1 MLVDARTFPDDH
13 VIEADVCVV
22 GGGPVGLVLARN
34 LGEGFSICVLESGS
48 DDHGPQSPL
57 PGEATG
63 EPFEPLED
71 GRARGQ
77 AGTASIWNSEITRDG
92 WGARYGFLQASDFER
107 REHVPYSGWPF
118 DLAHLAPYYEQ
129 AAAACGLGSFEDD
142 PKRWRVSPRATPL
155 DLGDEVETR
164 VVRYGPRSPFTEDYA
179 SWARAASHVTVCLG
193 ARALEIRSDESGRAT
208 MVDAAS
214 SPGRTFGARARIYV
228 LAAGG
233 IENPRLLL
241 LSQRREQEG
250 LGNGHDLVGRFFTD
264 HPTAGYR
271 LVLTSRETASRL
283 AFYDTLV
290 RNGDLAQ
297 GALGLTDAT
306 LLGEGLLNSG
316 SIIAPAVDRQMKALE
331 SAGAFACALRSK
343 SMPDRALDNLRR
355 LGLGADAVATSAAR
369 LAIEKAPALEP
380 LSRVWPTT
388 RLLNTLGIGHI
399 SGWSRLPAAHLRYKA
414 FGVYQ
419 MIELAPEPERRITLS
434 STRDEYG
441 QPLPRLKWFV
451 TERERDSMRRTQVIL
466 GKALARAGI
475 GRLSG
480 LEEAEVFPTAH
491 HHLGTTRMH
500 VDDKQGVLDEHGAV
514 HGTSNLFVAGT
525 STFPTGGY
533 INPTLTAV
541 ALTIR
546 LAERIKSIARSL
558 PEQPVDA

>member
-1 MLVDARTFPDDH
+1 MLADARAFSDGH
-13 VIEADVCVV
+13 VLEADVCIV
-22 GGGPVGLVLARN
+22 GGGPVGLVLARE

-48 DDHGPQSPL
+48 DDQAPQSAL

-92 WGARYGFLQASDFER
+92 WGARYGLLQASDFER

-118 DLAHLAPYYEQ
+118 DLAHLVPYYDR
-129 AAAACGLGSFEDD
+129 AATVCGLGPFEDD
-142 PKRWRVSPRATPL
+142 PERWRVGARATPL

-164 VVRYGPRSPFTEDYA
+164 VVRYGPRSVFTEDFTA
-179 SWARAASHVTVCLG
+179 WSRAAQHVTICLN
-193 ARALEIRSDESGRAT
+193 ARALEIRSDDSGRAT
-208 MVDAAS
+208 SIDAAA
-214 SPGRTFGARARIYV
+214 SPGRTFGVRARVYV

-241 LSQRREQEG
+241 LSKGREPEG
-250 LGNGHDLVGRFFTD
+250 LGNRHDLVGRFFTD

-271 LVLTSRETASRL
+271 LALASRETARRL

-290 RNGDLAQ
+290 RNDDIAQ

-306 LLGEGLLNSG
+306 LLREGVLNSG
-316 SIIAPAVDRQMKALE
+316 SIVAPEIDRQMQALA
-331 SAGAFACALRSK
+331 SAGTIAGALGSR
-343 SMPDRALDNLRR
+343 SMPDGALENLRR
-355 LGLGADAVATSAAR
+355 LGLGLDAVATSAAR
-369 LAIEKAPALEP
+369 LAIEKAPVLEP
-380 LSRVWPTT
+380 VGRVWPTT
-388 RLLNTLGIGHI
+388 RLLNTLGVGHI

-414 FGVYQ
+414 FAVFQ

-441 QPLPRLKWFV
+441 QPHPRLHWFI
-451 TERERDSMRRTQVIL
+451 TEQERDSMRRTQEIL
-466 GKALARAGI
+466 GKALARAGV

-480 LEEAEVFPTAH
+480 LEHPEVFPTAH

-500 VDDKQGVLDEHGAV
+500 VDEKQGVLDEHSAV
-514 HGTSNLFVAGT
+514 HGMSNLFVAGT

-558 PEQPVDA
+558 PEPPVEA